1 MCMHDKQAYFQS
13 TTFEPKE
20 TESSSD
26 TTNSVD
32 PPEVVLLK
40 MMFGD
45 LPFDS
50 NDRDQSRQI
59 AKAGHILGFFRPQTK
74 VDKFMEDFA
83 DRALAARKLAN
94 KSKQSF
100 I

>member
-32 PPEVVLLK
+32 PPEVILLK

-50 NDRDQSRQI
+50 NDLNQSRQL
-59 AKAGHILGFFRPQTK
+59 AKAGLLLGFFRPQTK

-83 DRALAARKLAN
+83 DRALAARKLTN